1 MQFLGES
8 FALYKPQNELGGS
21 LILTSMAGSLMISPF
36 LDHTPIQGDVCEVNK
51 RGRIEAK

>member
-1 MQFLGES
+1 MQFVGES